1 MIGSAGRWLGSSH
14 DLEGGEGCSYTEYN
28 QLFQGSS
35 CFREHPR
42 VLYEHPRV
50 LYEHP
55 RVLYEHPRA
64 LPPVL
69 HMVLQA
75 VLNVCSNT

>member
-1 MIGSAGRWLGSSH
+1 
-14 DLEGGEGCSYTEYN
+14 
-28 QLFQGSS
+28 
-35 CFREHPR
+35 
-42 VLYEHPRV
+42 V